1 MGLDLLIRNGTI
13 VDGSGA
19 PRDRGDVGIDDG
31 RIVEIG
37 RIRSVAG
44 RTIDADGL
52 IVAPGFIDGHT
63 HMDAQV
69 AWDPIGSCSCWHG
82 VTTVI
87 MGNCGFALAPC
98 TPQEREWFARCLTA
112 VEDIP
117 TEAMM
122 AGIDWTWETFP
133 EYLATVDRL
142 PKAINYGAYIGHSAL
157 RMYVMGKRAL
167 SEPATEDDL
176 TRMAAAVREAIR
188 VGAMG
193 FSSSRA
199 TTHVTPDDRPVASR
213 IADWTEVDR
222 LVGAMAGLNAGVFQV
237 GQDTSGGEAQRKF
250 LARLKQVAV
259 QTGRPVMFGTISSR
273 QGDRPNPW
281 TYQLD
286 YLDDCAAAGA
296 RMWGQTTTRSI
307 NAIFS
312 LKSYLPFD
320 VLPAWRQIR
329 RLPLGEQKQRLADPA
344 TRRQLVAE
352 EAGMK
357 PRDNVF
363 QGGGAATTDPRKPDY
378 ANLYVMKGVDWN
390 DPTVAQLSAELRRHP
405 VEVMID
411 LVLENDDQVF
421 VQPLVNEDP
430 EHVLGMLRHPRTLAT
445 FSDSG
450 AHVCQEMGSSLQT
463 HLLSYWV
470 RARQVFSLEEAVRKL
485 TFDNASAWEIN
496 DRGLVRAGY
505 RAELV
510 VFHEHQA
517 QERTGQVRAHREARI
532 AGRPLVHHVPRDR
545 GDVLLAKPLQTRQM
559 HPRMRGHPGHPVGI
573 RLPKGLVAVAHD
585 DDVARLDRHARPCG
599 HGVELLGRDRL
610 ADGHVALLAAGG
622 DVEEHAS
629 GRQAVEVRVDRA
641 PGGPGRRQAVLE
653 RAAVVQL
660 AVPGHVAERVNVGDR
675 EPVVDE
681 VEAIEHDVGTLTARR
696 ERHVV
701 HDRRLGPDVARQ
713 RNRAAGPHQGRGL
726 GALDGG
732 DEVRGA
738 ALIVVSPAPPVVELL
753 EIPLDAIL
761 RGWLPVG
768 HRRSSR

>member
-1 MGLDLLIRNGTI
+1 MALDLLIRGGTI

-19 PRDRGDVGIDDG
+19 ARYRGDVGVRAG
-31 RIVEIG
+31 HIVEIG
-37 RIRSVAG
+37 RIRSAAE

-52 IVAPGFIDGHT
+52 IVSPGFIDGHT

-69 AWDPIGSCSCWHG
+69 AWDRIGSCSCWHG

-98 TPQEREWFARCLTA
+98 RPADREWFARCLTA

-117 TEAMM
+117 TEAML

-142 PKAINYGAYIGHSAL
+142 PKAINYGAYLGHSAL

-167 SEPATEDDL
+167 TEKATEDDL
-176 TRMAAAVREAIR
+176 TRMVAAVKEAVR
-188 VGAMG
+188 AGAMG

-199 TTHVTPDDRPVASR
+199 TTHVTPDDTPVASR
-213 IADWTEVDR
+213 IADWSELDR
-222 LVGAMAGLNAGVFQV
+222 LVGALADLNAGVFQI
-237 GQDTSGGEAQRKF
+237 GPDISGGEAQRRF
-250 LARLKQVAV
+250 LTRLKQLAV
-259 QTGRPVMFGTISSR
+259 ESGRPVMFGVLSSR

-286 YLDDCAAAGA
+286 YLDECAAAGA
-296 RMWGQTTTRSI
+296 RMWGQSTSRSI

-320 VLPAWRQIR
+320 VLPAWRELR
-329 RLPLGEQKQRLADPA
+329 RLPLDEQKRRLADPA
-344 TRRQLVAE
+344 ARGRLVAD
-352 EAGMK
+352 EAQMK

-378 ANLYVMKGVDWN
+378 DNLFAMKGVDWN
-390 DPTVAQLSAELRRHP
+390 DPTIAQLAGQRGRHP

-470 RARQVFSLEEAVRKL
+470 RARQAFTLEEAVRKL
-485 TFDNASAWEIN
+485 TFDNASAWDLH

-505 RAELV
+505 AADLV
-510 VFHEHQA
+510 VFD
-517 QERTGQVRAHREARI
+517 EARV
-532 AGRPLVHHVPRDR
+532 RPAMPS
-545 GDVLLAKPLQTRQM
+545 
-559 HPRMRGHPGHPVGI
+559 
-573 RLPKGLVAVAHD
+573 
-585 DDVARLDRHARPCG
+585 
-599 HGVELLGRDRL
+599 VETDL
-610 ADGHVALLAAGG
+610 
-622 DVEEHAS
+622 
-629 GRQAVEVRVDRA
+629 
-641 PGGPGRRQAVLE
+641 PGGARRLVQKAE
-653 RAAVVQL
+653 GIAAVVVNGRVTL
-660 AVPGHVAERVNVGDR
+660 EHGLATGAVPGK
-675 EPVVDE
+675 
-681 VEAIEHDVGTLTARR
+681 L
-696 ERHVV
+696 
-701 HDRRLGPDVARQ
+701 
-713 RNRAAGPHQGRGL
+713 
-726 GALDGG
+726 
-732 DEVRGA
+732 
-738 ALIVVSPAPPVVELL
+738 
-753 EIPLDAIL
+753 L
-761 RGWLPVG
+761 RGPGVAG
-768 HRRSSR
+768 